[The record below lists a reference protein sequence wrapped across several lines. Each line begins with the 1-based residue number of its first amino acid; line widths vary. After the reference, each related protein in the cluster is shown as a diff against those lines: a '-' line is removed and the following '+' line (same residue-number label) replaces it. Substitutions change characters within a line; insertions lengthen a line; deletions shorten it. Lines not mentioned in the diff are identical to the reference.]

1 VADLLYLNQHD
12 KLFPALV
19 ASIVLVAVVQ
29 SLSAAGFCL
38 AAGMAGSLLLAMVLL
53 YVTVSITWVLL
64 IWLSLI
70 RDHSAIV
77 RANLYG
83 MLTALLAMTLLG
95 ANGNLAQ
102 VLGGYAFGQSI
113 SAFLAMRAV
122 TRGLDTRGARDC
134 SVVKSLATYPSL
146 LLIGLFFS
154 AGSWADTM
162 WFWFADGIS
171 VHPLVMSHPLYDTTK
186 FVGYI
191 TVVPALAM
199 NLVQFE
205 TSFYEHYR
213 GYYDAILGGCPLP
226 QIRERRALMMA
237 DLRAGAMRLV
247 RMQGAVTVG
256 VLVFASEILSALGL
270 PSSAVPMFR
279 LLCLG
284 SLFHVLFLITILLLL
299 YFDQRG
305 AALWS
310 CGVLLVTNLGL
321 AIWSVNTGMETYG
334 SGYALAGL
342 VAMAVAYELLQ
353 RSLSKLEFITFAR
366 QPVAAVQ
373 GH

>member
-1 VADLLYLNQHD
+1 
-12 KLFPALV
+12 
-19 ASIVLVAVVQ
+19 
-29 SLSAAGFCL
+29 
-38 AAGMAGSLLLAMVLL
+38 
-53 YVTVSITWVLL
+53 
-64 IWLSLI
+64 
-70 RDHSAIV
+70 
-77 RANLYG
+77 
-83 MLTALLAMTLLG
+83 
-95 ANGNLAQ
+95 
-102 VLGGYAFGQSI
+102 
-113 SAFLAMRAV
+113 
-122 TRGLDTRGARDC
+122 
-134 SVVKSLATYPSL
+134 
-146 LLIGLFFS
+146 
-154 AGSWADTM
+154 M

-321 AIWSVNTGMETYG
+321 AIWSVNTGMDTYG